1 VDIFTCEGASN
12 SDFRLSLGD
21 RALRIGVADV
31 EMIETRVAVCKVKSP
46 KTCFELLESEMQDQ
60 RDTDQNHARL
70 LSKEEQT
77 DCLIKKLL
85 EQDQQ
90 HL

>member
-21 RALRIGVADV
+21 RALKIDVADV
-31 EMIETRVAVCKVKSP
+31 EMIETRVAMCKIKSP
-46 KTCFELLESEMQDQ
+46 MTCFELLESDMQDR
-60 RDTDQNHARL
+60 RDTDQNHTLL
-70 LSKEEQT
+70 LSKDEQT
-77 DCLIKKLL
+77 DSLIKKLL